1 MGRCKK
7 KHFPLHLMADKFK
20 VTDYI
25 SDPTPTTLLGSHSK
39 ASSCN
44 LLPNFLKVKCR
55 GISSA
60 WIEFKTDKNCGPTPH
75 VHVFITE
82 QGTIRQRVAWIFAL
96 YAAAA
101 LLANLCTN
109 RFVDYSAAWMY
120 AALYVLSRWHWKLL
134 SFCWNNSQPAIS
146 RKWGKFNL
154 FIPHLF
160 YPKGIPYGF
169 TSQQRCLQK

>member
-20 VTDYI
+20 VTGYI
-25 SDPTPTTLLGSHSK
+25 SDLAPTQSLDSHQK
-39 ASSCN
+39 ASACN

-60 WIEFKTDKNCGPTPH
+60 WIEFKADKNCGPTPH

-82 QGTIRQRVAWIFAL
+82 QGTIRQRVAWIFRGLCSSHPACQPMHGQICW
-96 YAAAA
+96 
-101 LLANLCTN
+101 LLRGYECTLQ
-109 RFVDYSAAWMY
+109 RTY
-120 AALYVLSRWHWKLL
+120 SRWHCKLL
-134 SFCWNNSQPAIS
+134 SFWWNNSQPAIS
-146 RKWGKFNL
+146 RKLGKFNL

-160 YPKGIPYGF
+160 YTEVMP
-169 TSQQRCLQK
+169 